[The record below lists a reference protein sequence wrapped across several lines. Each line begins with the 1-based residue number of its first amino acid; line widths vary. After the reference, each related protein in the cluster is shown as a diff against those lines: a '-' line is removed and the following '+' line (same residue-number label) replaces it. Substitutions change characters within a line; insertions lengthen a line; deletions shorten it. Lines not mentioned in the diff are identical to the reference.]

1 VHAFG
6 RVYYEKNITSN
17 TETLYIY
24 GLTGRIAKKCGEE
37 LMYYHTDRLG
47 TTHILTDSSG
57 FPITAVEY
65 EPFGDADLSGENE
78 RYLYTG
84 QEIDTSGL
92 YYYRARYYDVET
104 GRFLSRDRWVGDY
117 RRPQTLNKYV
127 YCVNNPLKYSDPTGN
142 SFSYADDII
151 TSITIEPDLEN
162 SETPDPTEFAKMLS
176 EIVTLKIIANFD
188 PDPYNTSRN
197 AMEEAMQI
205 FEDPEDQKKFEEAW
219 KDTFS
224 KTCLEF
230 ASPTAAEERLDKALL
245 ELEGDLTCLMEH
257 TSEELWGVAKGLMG
271 SPVEQMEM
279 LRKVA
284 YIANEYYNIAIKDE
298 YKGPPPNLDELCG
311 KDEPEGMCTGSI
323 LLSIFLMFSL
333 FLIPFKKEDMT

>member
-1 VHAFG
+1 MHAFG

-57 FPITAVEY
+57 FPITAAEY

-176 EIVTLKIIANFD
+176 EIVTLHIIYNCD
-188 PDPYNTSRN
+188 PNGTNTSRN
-197 AMEEAMQI
+197 AMEEAMKI
-205 FEDPEDQKKFEEAW
+205 FENPEDQKEFEEAW

-245 ELEGDLTCLMEH
+245 ELEGDLKCLMEH

-298 YKGPPPNLDELCG
+298 YKGPPPNLDELCR
-311 KDEPEGMCTGSI
+311 KDEPEGMCTGSVLI
-323 LLSIFLMFSL
+323 SIFLMLSL